1 MKPPPPE
8 RRAPESSNRRVKQ
21 PPTFAYIIATLVGL
35 HACMASTR
43 VAASIA
49 VLQQGYPDWTVGALL
64 SLYAVAPIV
73 LSLWAGR
80 LADRF
85 GFHRPVN
92 WAIGLSLAGAALPVL
107 SQHLAALAVSG
118 LLTGGGLSVGAVA
131 IQREAGQRA
140 RDAGDLKRV
149 FGWVALGP
157 AMSNTLAPI
166 LTGLLIDH
174 LGFRAAFAFGAA
186 LPLVAAWAA
195 HQVPQTPPRFE
206 NTAAMPKLA
215 GSAWSLLRMPV
226 LRNVL
231 LVNVAMA
238 AAWDAHSFAV
248 PVMGH
253 ARGLSASAIGLVL
266 SSFAVAATGV
276 RVAILTWSER
286 IGEQRVLVM
295 ATTLATAV
303 MLVYAWLPGTLGMML
318 GSALLGVALGSV
330 QPMVLSTLHQAAPP
344 DRQGQALALRMLFTN
359 AATVSMPLAFGL
371 LAAATTSAAPMWLMA
386 AMLVATRW
394 PLAQLRR
401 LASAKH

>member
-1 MKPPPPE
+1 M
-8 RRAPESSNRRVKQ
+8 KQ
-21 PPTFAYIIATLVGL
+21 PPAFAYIIATLVGL
-35 HACMASTR
+35 HACMAATR

-49 VLQQGYPDWTVGALL
+49 VLQQGYPDWAVGALL

-85 GFHRPVN
+85 GFHRPVW
-92 WAIGLSLAGAALPVL
+92 WAIGMALAGAALPVL
-107 SQHLAALAVSG
+107 SQHVAAFAVSG

-131 IQREAGQRA
+131 IQREAGLRA

-157 AMSNTLAPI
+157 ALSNTLAPI

-174 LGFRAAFAFGAA
+174 VGLRAAFAFGAV

-195 HQVPQTPPRFE
+195 RQVPQTPPRFE
-206 NTAAMPKLA
+206 NTAAMPLPA

-238 AAWDAHSFAV
+238 AAWDAHSFTV
-248 PVMGH
+248 PVVGH

-266 SSFAVAATGV
+266 SSFAVAATAV
-276 RVAILTWSER
+276 RVAILAGSER
-286 IGEQRVLVM
+286 IGEQRALGL
-295 ATTLATAV
+295 ATTLATGV
-303 MLVYAWLPGTLGMML
+303 MLVYAWLPGPLGMML

-330 QPMVLSTLHQAAPP
+330 QPMVLSMLHQAAPP
-344 DRQGQALALRMLFTN
+344 DRRGQAIALRVLFTN
-359 AATVSMPLAFGL
+359 GATIAMPLAFGL
-371 LAAATTSAAPMWLMA
+371 LAAATNNAAPMWLMA

-394 PLAQLRR
+394 PLGQLRR
-401 LASAKH
+401 LASGKP